1 MASAA
6 QSPHLRH
13 SSQRISIVK
22 HHQRFSSQGRFYRI
36 DSAVSKPAP
45 GPDKAS
51 QLQLATQKLGARLSS
66 VQEILKETKTILK
79 AVEQS
84 DTQLAVWFDHNKDR
98 MKPRVD
104 SSPRPSPGPLVI
116 TPTAKGDSDEDY
128 TFLQAAVV
136 NEPPRRKSPGKQR
149 ELVIEDYDEETRRV
163 IKAIRRKELI
173 EKPAEVDQSFRPEI
187 NKIFGKGGTLEQA
200 NPRYN

>member
-1 MASAA
+1 M
-6 QSPHLRH
+6 
-13 SSQRISIVK
+13 
-22 HHQRFSSQGRFYRI
+22 
-36 DSAVSKPAP
+36 
-45 GPDKAS
+45 
-51 QLQLATQKLGARLSS
+51 
-66 VQEILKETKTILK
+66 QEILKETKTILK
-79 AVEQS
+79 AVEHS

-104 SSPRPSPGPLVI
+104 SSPRSSPGPLVI
-116 TPTAKGDSDEDY
+116 TPTAKGGDSDEDY
-128 TFLQAAVV
+128 PFLQAAVV
-136 NEPPRRKSPGKQR
+136 NDSPRRKSPGKER

-173 EKPAEVDQSFRPEI
+173 EKPAEIDHSFRPEI